1 MQDTEYKRIAKQIIS
16 SYFSD
21 LANSDI
27 LTVEGY
33 AELFEIRSNDE
44 VLLKHIKTM
53 KFIFEQAI
61 QEMEGNKW

>member
-1 MQDTEYKRIAKQIIS
+1 MQDTEYKRIAKQIIC

-61 QEMEGNKW
+61 QEMEGNK